1 MDSLFRPFLVL
12 TAFAAAAA
20 AQTEPRY
27 VEDILKED
35 VLPQP
40 VAQFQL
46 RQYILQRIESCL
58 RRRRQPS
65 GRPNRSEFG
74 SRS

>member
-46 RQYILQRIESCL
+46 RQYML
-58 RRRRQPS
+58 
-65 GRPNRSEFG
+65 
-74 SRS
+74 